1 MAALPSTAIAL
12 PTTSLL
18 WYRPSCPRHSTY
30 KIWQDISEVCCKM
43 ACVVKNAQLHAVLGP
58 VLQWLQARFEQLRE
72 KSFAANCSCEDEEDS
87 EDS

>member
-1 MAALPSTAIAL
+1 MT
-12 PTTSLL
+12 
-18 WYRPSCPRHSTY
+18 
-30 KIWQDISEVCCKM
+30 
-43 ACVVKNAQLHAVLGP
+43 CVVKNAQLHAVLGP